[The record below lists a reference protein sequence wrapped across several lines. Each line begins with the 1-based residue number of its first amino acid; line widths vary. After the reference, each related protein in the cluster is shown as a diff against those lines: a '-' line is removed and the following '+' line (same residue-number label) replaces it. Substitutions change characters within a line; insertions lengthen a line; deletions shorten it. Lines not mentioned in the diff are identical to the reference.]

1 MLKRTTNSYE
11 EPINYAIREQNL
23 DDKQKSYIKMSYD
36 LEFEKLIIML
46 KDQYHSLFEK

>member
-1 MLKRTTNSYE
+1 MLKKIINSYE
-11 EPINYAIREQNL
+11 DAPNYLLRSQTL
-23 DDKQKSYIKMSYD
+23 GDKHKRDIKMSYD